1 MNARYRAVLW
11 DIDGVLIDSEP
22 LHFDNITEACARHG
36 YAFTED
42 DCRRALGVSFAEMWR
57 MIPGLPAMGVA
68 YDDLLTELID
78 VYLERVRP
86 DMARA
91 PAPELV
97 AELAGRGVPMAAAS
111 SSPRRIVDAN
121 IAAVGAGAHLAVWLS
136 REDAREGKPAPDLY
150 LEAARRIGVAP
161 ADCLVVEDTPTGV
174 AAGKAAGMTVIAWP
188 HAMTASM
195 DFSQADRVVD
205 DLAAFDWSAVRV

>member
-22 LHFDNITEACARHG
+22 LHFDNIVGACARYG

-42 DCRRALGVSFAEMWR
+42 DCRRALGTSFRDMWR

-68 YDDLLTELID
+68 YDDLMVELVD
-78 VYLERVRP
+78 AYVERVRP
-86 DMARA
+86 EMARA

-121 IAAVGAGAHLAVWLS
+121 IAAVGVGAHLAAWLS
-136 REDAREGKPAPDLY
+136 REDATNGKPAPDLY
-150 LEAARRIGVAP
+150 LEAAQRIGCAP

-195 DFSQADRVVD
+195 DFSRADRVVD
-205 DLAAFDWSAVRV
+205 DLAAVDWSVVG

>member
-1 MNARYRAVLW
+1 MSARYRGVLW
-11 DIDGVLIDSEP
+11 DVDGVLIDSEP
-22 LHFDNITEACARHG
+22 LHFDNIVGACARHG

-42 DCRRALGVSFAEMWR
+42 DCRRSLGVSFGEMWR
-57 MIPGLPAMGVA
+57 LIPGLPAMGIA
-68 YDDLLTELID
+68 FDDLLAELID
-78 VYLERVRP
+78 VYVERVRP

-97 AELAGRGVPMAAAS
+97 AALAGRGVPQAAAS

-121 IAAVGAGAHLAVWLS
+121 IAAVGVGAHLGAALA
-136 REDAREGKPAPDLY
+136 REDAPYGKPAPDLY
-150 LEAARRIGVAP
+150 LEAARRIGCAP

-188 HAMTASM
+188 HAMTASR

-205 DLAAFDWSAVRV
+205 DLATVDWSAVV

>member
-1 MNARYRAVLW
+1 MSPRYRAVLW

-22 LHFDNITEACARHG
+22 LHFDNIVGACARHG

-42 DCRRALGVSFAEMWR
+42 DCRRALGTSFRDMWR

-68 YDDLLTELID
+68 FDDLLAELID
-78 VYLERVRP
+78 IYVERVRP

-97 AELAGRGVPMAAAS
+97 AALAGRGVPQAAAS

-121 IAAVGAGAHLAVWLS
+121 IAAVGAGAHLAAVLA

-150 LEAARRIGVAP
+150 LEAARRIGCAP

-205 DLAAFDWSAVRV
+205 DLAAFDWSAVG

>member
-11 DIDGVLIDSEP
+11 DVDGVLIDSEP
-22 LHFDNITEACARHG
+22 LHFDNIVGACARHG

-42 DCRRALGVSFAEMWR
+42 DCRRALGTSFQDMWR
-57 MIPGLPAMGVA
+57 MIPGLSAMGVA
-68 YDDLLTELID
+68 YDDLMVELVD
-78 VYLERVRP
+78 AYVERVRP

-121 IAAVGAGAHLAVWLS
+121 IAAVGVGVHLTAWLA

-150 LEAARRIGVAP
+150 LEAARRIDCAP
-161 ADCLVVEDTPTGV
+161 ADCLVIEDTSTGV

-205 DLAAFDWSAVRV
+205 DLAAVDWSAVG

>member
-1 MNARYRAVLW
+1 MSARYRAVLW

-22 LHFDNITEACARHG
+22 LHFDNIVGACARYG
-36 YAFTED
+36 YVFTED
-42 DCRRALGVSFAEMWR
+42 DCRRALGTSFGEMWR
-57 MIPGLPAMGVA
+57 MIPGLQTMDIA
-68 YDDLLTELID
+68 YDDLMVELVD
-78 VYLERVRP
+78 AYVERVRP

-91 PAPELV
+91 PAPDV
-97 AELAGRGVPMAAAS
+97 IAALAGRGVPMAAAS

-121 IAAVGAGAHLAVWLS
+121 IAAVGVGVHLTAWLA

-150 LEAARRIGVAP
+150 LEAARRINCAP
-161 ADCLVVEDTPTGV
+161 ADCLVIEDTSTGV

-205 DLAAFDWSAVRV
+205 DLAAVDWSAVG